1 MSTDPSTTTSTEGN
15 DPSLQTSNYEVIRKR
30 LVEQGR
36 VLAKKADGLNARRQE
51 FFGSTSMEVIGNQ
64 TITTENNCIPQDI
77 INLGNQLLFG
87 YNVHRKMSATQ
98 MSDVFSLHAFSKQG
112 DDIILQHVPQGT
124 KDNFLGQERFNE
136 DFDKLYFS
144 FKDASLRQ
152 LRRVQGRLL
161 AIFQTGS
168 SLTDIRVLRWAV
180 DAQDQVDYIDNAGE
194 RDNTYMPTHDFEWV
208 ESKREDQI
216 SGKHPHIS
224 IQNKVFVETVGGD
237 LNIKIEDNTDDGVG
251 IYSEPVEDKN
261 QALGDA
267 SIFWAEVGNLILI
280 KVKPYRE
287 KQWRYFVYNT
297 LTRTVARVDSI
308 GLSCVTLPEDHGI
321 IFPGGYV
328 LESGEVKTF
337 DTDTSKM
344 RIERVQRSPNGEDV
358 LFAFYRP
365 DDGLYFLL
373 SYNLIRKEVQN
384 PIQCHGYSIF
394 DDGTMI
400 IFRVTGDQH
409 TRHHPMQMWHT
420 PYVSDEFAASA
431 PTDGSFLSKVG
442 NADLVRGISDAYTIR
457 KVINNQEPT
466 VELYASIISAAERM
480 LDQYYWFGDEEVED
494 MAASLREIIKTS
506 QLVIDEF
513 QKVRAMQQQATDAL
527 NEAEEEQKRLF
538 SDIRYGNWREISRFV
553 DGLDGLRNQRGR
565 LITLREIK
573 YMDIERVD
581 ALEQAVIEQY
591 DRISQATV
599 SFLLGDEALVSYQE
613 SIQKVISDVE
623 AISSTVEAKET
634 KEEIDRI
641 GEGLNLLTEVISGL
655 KIEDP
660 NARTQI
666 LESIAEVLGQQNRS
680 RAMLEARQRALLESE
695 GKAEFAVQFQLL
707 GQSVTSA
714 LGMCETPEKC
724 DEQLERMMVQ
734 LQEMESRFSE
744 FDVFLA
750 RLTEKREEIY
760 EIFETRKQQLIE
772 DRQRKASSLSQAAE
786 KILAGITRRAQ
797 KMDDVEKLNAYFAAD
812 AMVLKVREMADKLR
826 EFKEP
831 VKADDLQNQLKA
843 TRDQAIRSLR
853 DKLDLFEGGDAVIKL
868 GKHRFSINTQ
878 PLELTMVP
886 RDEEVRLHITGSDFY
901 EPVTDQ
907 DFLATR
913 YLWSQQ
919 LVSETPEVYRCEYL
933 AMCILQDA
941 KEGKKGHTISS
952 LHEIAVNDHELLQVV
967 RSYIEDRYDEGYE
980 RGVHDTDT
988 TIILTGLVNLY
999 HTAGLLRF
1007 RGLSRALAALYW
1019 AYPPGENEIDPK
1031 SLKTMSLAA
1040 QQSAKES
1047 PAQRRRKLLV
1057 RRATS
1062 LGRLRKTFTQNSATQ
1077 TLLAELQHELTLFCD
1092 EHELREIFADY
1103 IIREASEYL
1112 LEELSVGANP
1122 RFVLGAQA
1130 ENLVTK
1136 FTDFLDTTGNHQGFD
1151 EDLSTLGG
1159 ELMASWELSMG
1170 WLQAYISQ
1178 RRDDE
1183 APVAHLAEEAV
1194 GFLLTRELLDHEV
1207 SSARIETTVKELLG
1221 QHPRIEAQQMTLK
1234 LDEFLSRLN
1243 HFIHERVPAY
1253 RAYRSMSHEVL
1264 DRARKR
1270 LKLEALKPKVLSTFV
1285 RNKLI
1290 DEVYLPLIGDNLAKQ
1305 MGSAGDSGRSDRQGL
1320 LLLISPPGYGKT
1332 TLMEYVANRLGLT
1345 FMKVNGP
1352 ALGHNV
1358 ISIDP
1363 AEAPNATARQ
1373 EVEKINLALRMGN
1386 NVMLYLDDIQHCNP
1400 ELLQKFISLCDAT
1413 RRIEGVWNDDTITY
1427 DLRGKRFSVVMAGN
1441 PYTETGD
1448 RFQIPDMLAN
1458 RADTYNLG
1466 DILEGTQD
1474 AFALSYIE
1482 NALTANPVLAPLSN
1496 REKEDIYLF
1505 IRMAQGEEIPLTD
1518 FKYGYSAV
1526 EANEIVNVLKKLFV
1540 CQDVLLQVNQAYVD
1554 SASQDDAYRTEPPF
1568 KLQGSY
1574 RNMTKLAEKVVSAMN
1589 DEELSALIDDHYL
1602 GESQTLTTQAEQN
1615 LLKLKEIRG
1624 NMTPEERDRL
1634 EAIRTEFR
1642 RRKMMGGGGD
1652 NDPVSRVS
1660 GPLSSLVQS
1669 IEELRGTVQNQ
1680 SALNAPLND
1689 IRDAISTAM
1698 ERLQQ
1703 EGIKSAEQQQ
1713 SNQGGLSA
1721 EAMQQMVE
1729 AMQQLARAQQP
1740 QQLPAPEVNVS
1751 SPEVNV
1757 HSDTAHIEALLQR
1770 QTLMF
1775 EGVLNNLSKL
1785 ADSQLEANKQGAE
1798 ALKSIEKTL
1807 SQGNPLRMPPMS
1819 AAPVQ
1824 YVAAAPA
1831 QGVAPAATQTAAQTQ
1846 GFAAGERPLTGV
1858 KKRVPFKQVQQQKQ
1872 QEGLQTGQGQTE
1884 DDDESY
1890 EAPATQKMAAVNV
1903 EEDGPATQK
1912 LPAVKL
1918 EPPFE

>member
-1 MSTDPSTTTSTEGN
+1 MSTDPNTTTPSKDN
-15 DPSLQTSNYEVIRKR
+15 DPSLETSNYEVIRKR

-36 VLAKKADGLNARRQE
+36 SLAKKADGLNTRRQE

-77 INLGNQLLFG
+77 INLGDQLLFG
-87 YNVHRKMSATQ
+87 YNVRRKMSATQ
-98 MSDVFSLHAFSKQG
+98 MSDVFSLHAFSRQG
-112 DDIILQHVPQGT
+112 DEIILQHVAQDT
-124 KDNFLGQERFNE
+124 KSNFLGQKSFQESFE
-136 DFDKLYFS
+136 QLYFS

-152 LRRVQGRLL
+152 LRRVDGRLL
-161 AIFQTGS
+161 AIFQTGT
-168 SLTDIRVLRWAV
+168 SLTDIKVFRWAV
-180 DAQDQVDYIDNAGE
+180 DAHNKIDYIDNAGE
-194 RDNTYMPTHDFEWV
+194 KDNTYMPTHDFEWNP
-208 ESKREDQI
+208 SKREDQI
-216 SGKHPHIS
+216 TGKHPHIS

-237 LNIKIEDNTDDGVG
+237 LNIKVEDNTDDGVG
-251 IYSEPVEDKN
+251 IYSEPVDDKN
-261 QALGDA
+261 QSLGDA
-267 SIFWAEVGNLILI
+267 KIEWAEVGNLILI
-280 KVKPYRE
+280 KVQPYRE
-287 KQWRYFVYNT
+287 KAWRYFVFNT
-297 LTRTVARVDSI
+297 LTRSVTRVDSI
-308 GLSCVTLPEDHGI
+308 GLSCVALPEDHGI

-358 LFAFYRP
+358 LYAFYRP

-384 PIQCHGYSIF
+384 PIQCHGYSVF
-394 DDGTMI
+394 GNGTMI
-400 IFRVTGDQH
+400 IFRTTDDQQ

-420 PYVSDEFAASA
+420 PYVSDEFAAAA

-457 KVINNQEPT
+457 KVINNQQPT

-480 LDQYYWFGDEEVED
+480 LDQYYWFGDGEVDD
-494 MAASLREIIKTS
+494 MASSLREVIKTS

-513 QKVRAMQQQATDAL
+513 QKVRIMQQQALEAL
-527 NEAEEEQKRLF
+527 NSAEDEQKRLF

-553 DGLDGLRNQRGR
+553 DGLDGLRSQRGR
-565 LITLREIK
+565 LITLREVK
-573 YMDIERVD
+573 YMDLERVD
-581 ALEQAVIEQY
+581 ALEQDVIEQY

-599 SFLLGDEALVSYQE
+599 SFLLGEDALTSYQE
-613 SIQKVISDVE
+613 SIQKVITDVE
-623 AISSTVEAKET
+623 TISSTMEAKET
-634 KEEIDRI
+634 KLEIDRI

-660 NARTQI
+660 TARTKI
-666 LESIAEVLGQQNRS
+666 LEAIAEVLGQQNRS
-680 RAMLEARQRALLESE
+680 RAMLEARQRSLLESE

-714 LGMCETPEKC
+714 LGMCESPEKC

-744 FDVFLA
+744 FDLFLVK
-750 RLTEKREEIY
+750 LTEKREEIY
-760 EIFETRKQQLIE
+760 EIFETRKQQLVE
-772 DRQRKASSLSQAAE
+772 SRQRKASTLSQAAE
-786 KILAGITRRAQ
+786 KIISGITRRAQ

-812 AMVLKVREMADKLR
+812 AMVLKVREMADQLR
-826 EFKEP
+826 DLKEP
-831 VKADDLQNQLKA
+831 VKADDLANQLKA

-853 DKLDLFEGGDAVIKL
+853 DKLDLFEDGDSIIKF

-886 RDEEVRLHITGSDFY
+886 RDKEVRLHITGSDFY
-901 EPVTDQ
+901 EPVTDA

-933 AMCILQDA
+933 AMCILNA
-941 KEGKKGHTISS
+941 ASEGENGLNINE
-952 LHEIAVNDHELLQVV
+952 LHQIALNDNELLKVV
-967 RSYIEDRYDEGYE
+967 RSFIEERYDEGYE

-988 TIILTGLVNLY
+988 TLILTGLVNLY
-999 HTAGLLRF
+999 HTSGLLRY
-1007 RGLSRALAALYW
+1007 RGLSRSLATLYW
-1019 AYPPGENEIDPK
+1019 AYPPEENVVDAQAA
-1031 SLKTMSLAA
+1031 KTLSLAA
-1040 QQSAKES
+1040 QKSAKES

-1062 LGRLRKTFTQNSATQ
+1062 LGRLRKTFTSSGAAESLIEEIQQ
-1077 TLLAELQHELTLFCD
+1077 ELQRFCELHDLD
-1092 EHELREIFADY
+1092 HIFADY
-1103 IIREASEYL
+1103 IVREAAEYL
-1112 LEELSVGANP
+1112 IEELSSGANP

-1130 ENLVTK
+1130 ENLATK
-1136 FTDFLDTTGNHQGFD
+1136 FNDFLDTTGNNQGFE
-1151 EDLSTLGG
+1151 EDLSTLSG
-1159 ELMASWELSMG
+1159 ELMASWELAMG

-1178 RRDDE
+1178 RRSDE
-1183 APVAHLAEEAV
+1183 APVTHLADEAV
-1194 GFLLTRELLDHEV
+1194 GLILTRSLLDHEV
-1207 SSARIETTVKELLG
+1207 SSARIETSVKELLG
-1221 QHPRIEAQQMTLK
+1221 QHSRIDNQVMTIK

-1243 HFIHERVPAY
+1243 HFIFERVPAY
-1253 RAYRSMSHEVL
+1253 RAYRTMSHEVL

-1345 FMKVNGP
+1345 FMKINGP

-1413 RRIEGVWNDDTITY
+1413 RRIEGVWEGDTTTY

-1466 DILEGTQD
+1466 DILEGSQD
-1474 AFALSYIE
+1474 AFSLSYIE

-1496 REKEDIYLF
+1496 REKDDIYLF
-1505 IRMAQGEEIPLTD
+1505 IRMAQGEDIALTD
-1518 FKYGYSAV
+1518 LKYSYSSV

-1540 CQDVLLQVNQAYVD
+1540 CQEVLLQVNQAYID
-1554 SASQDDAYRTEPPF
+1554 SASQDDDYRTEPPF

-1574 RNMTKLAEKVVSAMN
+1574 RNMTKLAEKIVSAMN

-1602 GESQTLTTQAEQN
+1602 GESQTLTTAAEQN
-1615 LLKLKEIRG
+1615 LLRLKELRG
-1624 NMTPEERDRL
+1624 NMNEEDHARL
-1634 EAIRTEFR
+1634 EGIRTEFR

-1652 NDPVSRVS
+1652 NDPVSRVA
-1660 GPLSSLVQS
+1660 GPLSSLVQGV
-1669 IEELRGTVQNQ
+1669 EELRGAMQNQ
-1680 SALNAPLND
+1680 SGLNTPLND
-1689 IRDAISTAM
+1689 IRDAISAAM
-1698 ERLQQ
+1698 QSLQQ
-1703 EGIKSAEQQQ
+1703 EGIKAQEQDERA
-1713 SNQGGLSA
+1713 NQGGMSA
-1721 EAMQQMVE
+1721 EAMQQMVM
-1729 AMQQLARAQQP
+1729 AMQQLATAQQAP
-1740 QQLPAPEVNVS
+1740 AAAQLPA
-1751 SPEVNV
+1751 PEVNV

-1775 EGVLNNLSKL
+1775 EGVLNNLSTL
-1785 ADSQLEANKQGAE
+1785 ADHQLQANKQGAE
-1798 ALKSIEKTL
+1798 ALQSIEKTL
-1807 SQGNPLRMPPMS
+1807 SQGSPLRMPPMS

-1824 YVAAAPA
+1824 YVAVQGAPA
-1831 QGVAPAATQTAAQTQ
+1831 QGVAPAATQGTAPAQ
-1846 GFAAGERPLTGV
+1846 GFVAGERPLTGV
-1858 KKRVPFKQVQQQKQ
+1858 KKRVPFKQVQQSQGQ
-1872 QEGLQTGQGQTE
+1872 GALQTGEGRTE
-1884 DDDESY
+1884 DDDEAY
-1890 EAPATQKMAAVNV
+1890 DAPATQKMAAVPT
-1903 EEDGPATQK
+1903 EPDAPATQK
-1912 LPAVKL
+1912 MPAVKL

>member
-1 MSTDPSTTTSTEGN
+1 MSTDPSIDTESTTEGQ
-15 DPSLQTSNYEVIRKR
+15 DASLETSNYEVIRKR

-36 VLAKKADGLNARRQE
+36 ALAKKADTLNARRQE
-51 FFGSTSMEVIGNQ
+51 FFGSTVMDVIDNQ

-77 INLGNQLLFG
+77 INLGDQLLFG
-87 YNVHRKMSATQ
+87 YNVHRKMSQTQ
-98 MSDVFSLHAFSKQG
+98 VSDVFSLHNFSKQG
-112 DDIILQHVPQGT
+112 DEIILQHVAQDT
-124 KDNFLGQERFNE
+124 SSNFLGQESFIEAFNQ
-136 DFDKLYFS
+136 LYFS
-144 FKDASLRQ
+144 FKDAFLRQ
-152 LRRVQGRLL
+152 LRRVDGRLL

-168 SLTDIRVLRWAV
+168 SLRDIRVFRWAV
-180 DAQDQVDYIDNAGE
+180 DVNNNVEYIDNAGQK
-194 RDNTYMPTHDFEWV
+194 DNTYIPSHDFEWNPT
-208 ESKREDQI
+208 KREDHI
-216 SGKHPHIS
+216 TGKHPHIS
-224 IQNKVFVETVGGD
+224 IKNKVFVETVGGD
-237 LNIKIEDNTDDGVG
+237 LTIKLEDNTSDGEG

-267 SIFWAEVGNLILI
+267 SIFWAEVGNLILLKI
-280 KVKPYRE
+280 KPYRE
-287 KQWRYFVYNT
+287 ENWRYFVFNT

-308 GLSCVTLPEDHGI
+308 GLSCVALPEDHGI

-337 DTDTSKM
+337 DNDTAKM
-344 RIERVQRSPNGEDV
+344 RIEHVQKSPNGEDV
-358 LFAFYRP
+358 LYSFYRP

-400 IFRVTGDQH
+400 VFRATDDQQ
-409 TRHHPMQMWHT
+409 TRHHPMRMWST
-420 PYVSDEFAASA
+420 PYISDAFAAAA
-431 PTDGSFLSKVG
+431 PTDGSFLSKIG
-442 NADLVRGISDAYTIR
+442 NADLVRGISDAYSVR
-457 KVINNQEPT
+457 KTINNQSPT

-480 LDQYYWFGDEEVED
+480 LDQYYWYGDNEVED
-494 MAASLREIIKTS
+494 MSSTLREVIKTC

-513 QKVRAMQQQATDAL
+513 EKVRAMQQQARKAL
-527 NEAEEEQKRLF
+527 KEAEDEQKRLF
-538 SDIRYGNWREISRFV
+538 GDIRYGNWREISRFV
-553 DGLDGLRNQRGR
+553 DALDGLRGQRGR

-573 YMDIERVD
+573 YMDIKRVD
-581 ALEQAVIEQY
+581 ALEQDVIAQY
-591 DRISQATV
+591 DKLSQATV
-599 SFLLGDEALVSYQE
+599 SFLLGEDALTSYRDE
-613 SIQKVISDVE
+613 IKNVIDTVE
-623 AISSTVEAKET
+623 EISSTVEANEI

-641 GEGLNLLTEVISGL
+641 GEGLNLLTEVISSL

-714 LGMCETPEKC
+714 LGMSESPERC

-744 FDVFLA
+744 FDIFLA
-750 RLTEKREEIY
+750 KLTEKREEIY
-760 EIFETRKQQLIE
+760 EIFEGRKQQLVE
-772 DRQRKASSLSQAAE
+772 ERQRKASTLATAAE
-786 KILAGITRRAQ
+786 KILSGITRRAQ

-812 AMVLKVREMADKLR
+812 AMVLKVREIADQLR
-826 EFKEP
+826 DLKEP

-843 TRDQAIRSLR
+843 TRDQAIRTLR
-853 DKLDLFEGGDAVIKL
+853 DKLDLFEDGDAIIKL

-886 RDEEVRLHITGSDFY
+886 RDEEVRLHITGTDFY
-901 EPVTDQ
+901 EPVEDQ

-919 LVSETPEVYRCEYL
+919 IPSENKDVYRCEYL
-933 AMCILQDA
+933 AMSILNDA
-941 KEGKKGHTISS
+941 RAKRKEHTLSS
-952 LHEIAVNDHELLQVV
+952 LHEVAVNNNELLKVV

-988 TIILTGLVNLY
+988 TLILTGLINLY
-999 HTAGLLRF
+999 YTAGLLRF
-1007 RGLSRALAALYW
+1007 RGLARALATLYW
-1019 AYPPGENEIDPK
+1019 AYPPLENEIDERQART
-1031 SLKTMSLAA
+1031 LSLAA

-1057 RRATS
+1057 RRARS
-1062 LGRLRKTFTQNSATQ
+1062 LGRLRKTFEQSEAAQN
-1077 TLLAELQHELTLFCD
+1077 LIEEIIEELTTFCQD
-1092 EHELREIFADY
+1092 YELTDTFAPFM
-1103 IIREASEYL
+1103 IRDSAEYL
-1112 LEELSVGANP
+1112 LEELSSSGEP
-1122 RFVLGAQA
+1122 KFVLGAQA

-1136 FTDFLDTTGNHQGFD
+1136 FHDFLDSTGNRKDFE
-1151 EDLSTLGG
+1151 EDLQTLER
-1159 ELMASWELSMG
+1159 ELEASWELTSG
-1170 WLQAYISQ
+1170 WMEAYISQ
-1178 RRDDE
+1178 RREDE
-1183 APVAHLAEEAV
+1183 VPVAHLKDEAI
-1194 GFLLTRELLDHEV
+1194 GYILTKGRVDHEV
-1207 SSARIETTVKELLG
+1207 SSARIETTIKSLLG
-1221 QHPRIEAQQMTLK
+1221 QHPRIQNQDLTIK
-1234 LDEFLSRLN
+1234 LDEFLSRVN
-1243 HFIHERVPAY
+1243 QFIHERVPAY
-1253 RAYRSMSHEVL
+1253 RAYRKLSHEVL
-1264 DRARKR
+1264 DRSRKR
-1270 LKLEALKPKVLSTFV
+1270 LKLDALKPKVLSTFV

-1332 TLMEYVANRLGLT
+1332 TLMEYVASRLGLT
-1345 FMKVNGP
+1345 FMKINGP

-1373 EVEKINLALRMGN
+1373 EVEKINLALQMGN

-1413 RRIEGVWNDDTITY
+1413 RRIEGVWQGDTKTY

-1441 PYTETGD
+1441 PYTETGE

-1466 DILEGTQD
+1466 DILEGSQE

-1482 NALTANPVLAPLSN
+1482 NALTANPVLAPLAN
-1496 REKEDIYLF
+1496 REKDDIYLF
-1505 IRMAQGEEIPLTD
+1505 IRMAQGEDIPLTD
-1518 FKYGYSAV
+1518 LKYSYSAV

-1540 CQDVLLQVNQAYVD
+1540 CQDVLLKVNQAYIE

-1589 DEELSALIDDHYL
+1589 DEELNALIDDHYL

-1615 LLKLKEIRG
+1615 LLKLKEIREKI
-1624 NMTPEERDRL
+1624 TPKELERLDS
-1634 EAIRTEFR
+1634 IRAEFR
-1642 RRKMMGGGGD
+1642 RRKMMGGSGD

-1680 SALNAPLND
+1680 NGLNTPLIE
-1689 IRDAISTAM
+1689 IRDAISGAM
-1698 ERLQQ
+1698 EKLHT
-1703 EGIKSAEQQQ
+1703 EGIHTRQEQQNQ
-1713 SNQGGLSA
+1713 SAGLNA
-1721 EAMQQMVE
+1721 EALQHMVE
-1729 AMQQLARAQQP
+1729 AMTQIANTQKAP
-1740 QQLPAPEVNVS
+1740 QAAPVSAPEVNI
-1751 SPEVNV
+1751 
-1757 HSDTAHIEALLQR
+1757 HSDNSHLETLLQK

-1775 EGVLNNLSKL
+1775 ETIFGQLAKL
-1785 ADSQLEANKQGAE
+1785 ADSQIETSRQSAQ
-1798 ALKSIEKTL
+1798 ALKSLEEVL
-1807 SQGNPLRMPPMS
+1807 AQGTPLRMPPMS
-1819 AAPVQ
+1819 AIS
-1824 YVAAAPA
+1824 
-1831 QGVAPAATQTAAQTQ
+1831 GVSTTAAPAATQAQAQPQ
-1846 GFAAGERPLTGV
+1846 GFAAAERPLTGV
-1858 KKRVPFKQVQQQKQ
+1858 KKRVPFKEVQKQ
-1872 QEGLQTGQGQTE
+1872 RERDEQSQTTAQESSLPEEG
-1884 DDDESY
+1884 
-1890 EAPATQKMAAVNV
+1890 EAP
-1903 EEDGPATQK
+1903 PTQK

>member
-1 MSTDPSTTTSTEGN
+1 MSTDPTLNNQDPGAQEEGN
-15 DPSLQTSNYEVIRKR
+15 GPSLETSNYEVIRKR

-36 VLAKKADGLNARRQE
+36 TLAKKADTLNQRRQD

-77 INLGNQLLFG
+77 INLGDRLLFG
-87 YNVHRKMSATQ
+87 YNVHRKMSQTQ
-98 MSDVFSLHAFSKQG
+98 VSDVFSLHTFSKQG
-112 DDIILQHVPQGT
+112 DDIVLQHVAQDT
-124 KDNFLGQERFNE
+124 NSNFLGETAFIEAFNQ
-136 DFDKLYFS
+136 LYFS
-144 FKDASLRQ
+144 FKDAFLRQ
-152 LRRVQGRLL
+152 LRRVDGRLL

-168 SLTDIRVLRWAV
+168 SLRDIRVFRWAV
-180 DAQDQVDYIDNAGE
+180 DVQNNVKYIDNAGQK
-194 RDNTYMPTHDFEWV
+194 DNTYIPTHDFEWTQTA
-208 ESKREDQI
+208 REDQI
-216 SGKHPHIS
+216 TGKHPHIS

-237 LNIKIEDNTDDGVG
+237 LTIKVEDNTADGAG
-251 IYSEPVEDKN
+251 IYSEPVDDKN

-267 SIFWAEVGNLILI
+267 TIFWAEVGNLILLKI
-280 KVKPYRE
+280 KPYRE
-287 KQWRYFVYNT
+287 EKWRYLVFNT

-308 GLSCVTLPEDHGI
+308 GLSCVALPEDHGI

-344 RIERVQRSPNGEDV
+344 SIERVQKSPNGEDV
-358 LFAFYRP
+358 LYAFYRP
-365 DDGLYFLL
+365 DDGVYFLL

-400 IFRVTGDQH
+400 IFRATGDQQ
-409 TRHHPMQMWHT
+409 TRHHPMQMWSS
-420 PYVSDEFAASA
+420 PYVSDAFAAAA

-442 NADLVRGISDAYTIR
+442 NADLVRGISDAYSVR
-457 KVINNQEPT
+457 KTINNQQPT

-480 LDQYYWFGDEEVED
+480 LDQYYWYGDAEVED
-494 MAASLREIIKTS
+494 MAKTLREVIKTS

-513 QKVRAMQQQATDAL
+513 EKVRAMQQQARVAL
-527 NEAEEEQKRLF
+527 LEAEDEQKRLF
-538 SDIRYGNWREISRFV
+538 GDIRYGNWREISRFV
-553 DGLDGLRNQRGR
+553 DGLDGLRAQRGR

-573 YMDIERVD
+573 YMDLGRVD
-581 ALEQAVIEQY
+581 ELEQSVIDQY
-591 DRISQATV
+591 DKISKATV
-599 SFLLGDEALVSYQE
+599 EFLLGEGALSSYQDA
-613 SIQKVISDVE
+613 IQKVIDHVE
-623 AISSTVEAKET
+623 EITSTVQAKET
-634 KEEIDRI
+634 KQEIDRI

-750 RLTEKREEIY
+750 KLTEKREEIY
-760 EIFETRKQQLIE
+760 EIFESRKQQLVE
-772 DRQRKASSLSQAAE
+772 ERQRKASTLAQAAE
-786 KILAGITRRAQ
+786 KILSGITRRAQ
-797 KMDDVEKLNAYFAAD
+797 KMDDVEKMNAYFAAD
-812 AMVLKVREMADKLR
+812 AMVLKVREIADQLR
-826 EFKEP
+826 ELKEP

-843 TRDQAIRSLR
+843 TRDQAIRTLR
-853 DKLDLFEGGDAVIKL
+853 DKLDLFEDGDAVIKL

-886 RDEEVRLHITGSDFY
+886 RDEEVRLHITGTDFY
-901 EPVTDQ
+901 EPVEDQ
-907 DFLATR
+907 QFLSTR

-919 LVSETPEVYRCEYL
+919 LPSETRDVYRCEYL
-933 AMCILQDA
+933 AMCILNDA
-941 KEGKKGHTISS
+941 RAGRNGYTINM
-952 LHEIAVNDHELLQVV
+952 LHELALQDKELLKVV
-967 RSYIEDRYDEGYE
+967 RSYIEQRYDEGYE

-988 TIILTGLVNLY
+988 TQILTGLVNLY
-999 HTAGLLRF
+999 QTAGLLRY
-1007 RGLSRALAALYW
+1007 RGLSRALATLYW
-1019 AYPPGENEIDPK
+1019 GYPPLDQEIDEERVRT
-1031 SLKTMSLAA
+1031 LSLAA
-1040 QQSAKES
+1040 QRSARES

-1057 RRATS
+1057 RRAKS
-1062 LGRLRKTFTQNSATQ
+1062 LGRLRKTFEQSEAARA
-1077 TLLAELQHELTLFCD
+1077 LVDEVAEEITLFCAQYEVD
-1092 EHELREIFADY
+1092 EIFLPY
-1103 IIREASEYL
+1103 IVREAAEYL
-1112 LEELSVGANP
+1112 LEELSSSGEP

-1130 ENLVTK
+1130 EHLVTK
-1136 FTDFLDTTGNHQGFD
+1136 FFDFLDTTGNKIDFE
-1151 EDLSTLGG
+1151 EDLKTLDR
-1159 ELMASWELSMG
+1159 ELMASWELVTG
-1170 WLQAYISQ
+1170 WLDAYISQ
-1178 RRDDE
+1178 RRADEPPVTHLRDE
-1183 APVAHLAEEAV
+1183 AI
-1194 GFLLTRELLDHEV
+1194 GFILTRDRIEHEV
-1207 SSARIETTVKELLG
+1207 SSARIETVIKELLG
-1221 QHPRIEAQQMTLK
+1221 QHPRIENQQLVIK
-1234 LDEFLSRLN
+1234 LDEFLSRVN

-1253 RAYRSMSHEVL
+1253 RAYRKLSHEVL

-1270 LKLEALKPKVLSTFV
+1270 LKLDALKPKVLSTFV

-1332 TLMEYVANRLGLT
+1332 TLMEYTANRLGLT
-1345 FMKVNGP
+1345 FMKINGP
-1352 ALGHNV
+1352 ALGHQV

-1363 AEAPNATARQ
+1363 AEAPNATSRQ

-1413 RRIEGVWNDDTITY
+1413 RRIEGVWQGETTTY

-1441 PYTETGD
+1441 PYTETGE

-1466 DILEGTQD
+1466 DILEGSQD

-1496 REKEDIYLF
+1496 RDKEDVYLF

-1518 FKYGYSAV
+1518 LKYSYSAV
-1526 EANEIVNVLKKLFV
+1526 EANEIVNVLRKLFV
-1540 CQDVLLQVNQAYVD
+1540 CQDVLLKVNQAYID

-1589 DEELSALIDDHYL
+1589 EEELSALIDDHYL

-1615 LLKLKEIRG
+1615 LLRLKELRG
-1624 NMTPEERDRL
+1624 NITPEELARL

-1642 RRKMMGGGGD
+1642 RRKMMGGSGD

-1669 IEELRGTVQNQ
+1669 IEELKGSMQDQ
-1680 SALNAPLND
+1680 SALNTPLLG
-1689 IRDAISTAM
+1689 IRDAIAHAM
-1698 ERLQQ
+1698 ERLQS
-1703 EGIKSAEQQQ
+1703 EGIAQRQQQ
-1713 SNQGGLSA
+1713 EERSRGGFDA
-1721 EAMQQMVE
+1721 EGMQQMIE
-1729 AMQQLARAQQP
+1729 AIQQLAKTNSAPQQAP
-1740 QQLPAPEVNVS
+1740 AQLPAPEVNITAD
-1751 SPEVNV
+1751 N
-1757 HSDTAHIEALLQR
+1757 AHIESLLQR
-1770 QTLMF
+1770 QTTMF
-1775 EGVLNNLSKL
+1775 EGVLSHIAKI
-1785 ADSQLEANKQGAE
+1785 ADNQLETSRQSAD
-1798 ALKSIEKTL
+1798 ALKSLEKTL
-1807 SQGNPLRMPPMS
+1807 AQGTGLRMPPMAVAS
-1819 AAPVQ
+1819 VHPQAHAAVVTGQ
-1824 YVAAAPA
+1824 AGAT
-1831 QGVAPAATQTAAQTQ
+1831 VAPAATQAQASPQ
-1846 GFAAGERPLTGV
+1846 GFAAGERPLTGL
-1858 KKRVPFKQVQQQKQ
+1858 KKRVPFKEVQKQ
-1872 QEGLQTGQGQTE
+1872 QESE
-1884 DDDESY
+1884 VSEVDEAEEG
-1890 EAPATQKMAAVNV
+1890 EAPPTQKM
-1903 EEDGPATQK
+1903 
-1912 LPAVKL
+1912 PAVKL